1 MRFTVLDGWRGIAA
15 LLVALFH
22 LQALGH
28 FYDSSFVRHAFLF
41 VDFFFVLSGFVLMHA
56 YRDRLNDGRQF
67 TDFVVRRFGRIYP
80 LHIAIVMLLV
90 LLEGGHLLAQ
100 SWSGGSAL
108 RRPFTEAASPWAII
122 SNALLLQG
130 LGVHDQLTL
139 NHPSWSISAEF
150 WTYLVFG
157 VVCLVAGLRSKT
169 MAVAA
174 ALLAGMGAAVVGR
187 YSPDFIDTTYG
198 YGFFRCLYGFF
209 VGVLTCMVFKG
220 VQPFRLRPTVATA
233 CELLCVAAAVMFV
246 SRAGGGRWSLVSPL
260 VFAAVVGVFA
270 LEGGLASRLLNCRPV
285 AWLGTLSYSIYMCHF
300 VVLLFMRHGF
310 TALQKLSGHAMFVK
324 AGDHLPDVALISV
337 GGMWTMDALATAYLA
352 VVVGCSAVTY
362 RFVENPGRR
371 YFNRLA
377 AEWAA
382 GRAAEQPESV
392 SIGNRQAVA
401 GLATAAPEK

>member
-80 LHIAIVMLLV
+80 LHIAIVVLLV

-108 RRPFTEAASPWAII
+108 RRPFTDAASPWAIV
-122 SNALLLQG
+122 SNTLLFQG

-139 NHPSWSISAEF
+139 NYPSWSISAEF

-157 VVCLVAGLRSKT
+157 LVCLATGLGSKM
-169 MAVAA
+169 MAVTA
-174 ALLAGMGAAVVGR
+174 ALLAGVGATVVGR

-209 VGVLTCMVFKG
+209 VGVLTCMAFKG
-220 VQPFRLRPTVATA
+220 LQPIRLRPTVATA
-233 CELLCVAAAVMFV
+233 CELLCVAGTVVFV
-246 SRAGGGRWSLVSPL
+246 STAGGGRWSLVSPL

-270 LEGGLASRLLNCRPV
+270 LEGGLASRLLNCKPV
-285 AWLGTLSYSIYMCHF
+285 AWLGMLSYSIYMCHF
-300 VVLLFMRHGF
+300 VILLFMRH
-310 TALQKLSGHAMFVK
+310 
-324 AGDHLPDVALISV
+324 
-337 GGMWTMDALATAYLA
+337 LAIAYLA

-362 RFVENPGRR
+362 RYVENPGRR

-392 SIGNRQAVA
+392 SIGNDEAVA
-401 GLATAAPEK
+401 GLATAATKK